1 MIGSKKVG
9 LVSGKLIQAKNQT
22 DVLSSYGVTPNQ
34 EQSPAVHVASSLN
47 LFSPYGLSLSSA
59 HPVGL
64 VWLQDFF
71 SKVPI
76 TSKRILLF

>member
-47 LFSPYGLSLSSA
+47 LFSPYDLSLSSA
-59 HPVGL
+59 HPVDEVEVNWGNW
-64 VWLQDFF
+64 VYADH
-71 SKVPI
+71 P
-76 TSKRILLF
+76 